1 MVLRGVIYMVSAEP
15 VRFVA
20 FLRLYHN
27 MDAFGPASILSLIV
41 AGVSNFRM
49 VRAIYFNSVN
59 GSPDFGADPSRPQC
73 VISETWRVGLVC
85 PTLHYATNNYT
96 NSSISILPYFFIG
109 PSPNPDW
116 ICLCPNSGP
125 GANIPQLKIS
135 ATLVDCTGDPKPGSF
150 VLFLF
155 NWD

>member
-1 MVLRGVIYMVSAEP
+1 
-15 VRFVA
+15 
-20 FLRLYHN
+20 

-49 VRAIYFNSVN
+49 VRAIYFNSIN
-59 GSPDFGADPSRPQC
+59 GSPDFAADPSRPRC

-85 PTLHYATNNYT
+85 PTLHYATNSYA
-96 NSSISILPYFFIG
+96 NSSISVLPYFFIG
-109 PSPNPDW
+109 PSPNPDY
-116 ICLCPNSGP
+116 IYLCPNGGP
-125 GANIPQLKIS
+125 GAGIPQLKIS